1 MIRPNYEYRV
11 FRGKVASSGKYTTF
25 SVGESERN
33 KQTNQWETLG
43 CWDIIV
49 AGNFPCERDDRT
61 TVKMTDI
68 TGVTRNDVTGR
79 TYTNIFADAVVNYKG
94 VTYVNGVPQTAGTP
108 TAQQTYQAQTDAYRP
123 QQQKPA
129 VDSNGYPFIEGEDM
143 PF

>member
-1 MIRPNYEYRV
+1 MIRPNYEYKV

-43 CWDIIV
+43 WWDVIV
-49 AGNFPCERDDRT
+49 AGNFPCQSKDDRV
-61 TVKMTDI
+61 TVKMTAI
-68 TGVTRNDVTGR
+68 TGVTRNDVNGR
-79 TYTNIFADAVVNYKG
+79 TYTKIFADAVVNYKG

-123 QQQKPA
+123 IAPNES
-129 VDSNGYPFIEGEDM
+129 DYPF
-143 PF
+143 